1 MTLESG
7 GFSQKHTAWWISI
20 AKGID
25 YLKGNYAQPLFQK
38 FTRLN
43 QL

>member
-25 YLKGNYAQPLFQK
+25 YLKGNYAQPLFLK

>member
-25 YLKGNYAQPLFQK
+25 YLKKETIQQLFLK